1 MLRPTATA
9 AHSFSGAELGIPLR
23 NERKAGILFLCTLA
37 ALLTVAKQSSSLRL
51 PGRSFGWLLQVLV
64 AVPVP
69 MPVVAAPIKF
79 STNFHTTL
87 SRSVVLDVVVAAAVG
102 G

>member
-69 MPVVAAPIKF
+69 VVAAPSKF
-79 STNFHTTL
+79 STNFHTTQ